1 MHLKKKKENVA
12 LSAVDDEVS
21 TISRSSRKILLEL
34 FSSSYIL
41 HCDYFYIIQGGME
54 HMHVLGLLSCTGL
67 IWNGGLESG
76 SFAFMLWTCRACGD
90 LFWKRILK
98 RSLVAVAQR
107 LLYHMVEDYGF
118 QITVGRQVHFFHGMT
133 CLIAL

>member
-21 TISRSSRKILLEL
+21 TISRSSRKILLEG
-34 FSSSYIL
+34 
-41 HCDYFYIIQGGME
+41 DYFYIIQGGME

-76 SFAFMLWTCRACGD
+76 SFAFMPWTCRACGD

-107 LLYHMVEDYGF
+107 H
-118 QITVGRQVHFFHGMT
+118 ITW
-133 CLIAL
+133 